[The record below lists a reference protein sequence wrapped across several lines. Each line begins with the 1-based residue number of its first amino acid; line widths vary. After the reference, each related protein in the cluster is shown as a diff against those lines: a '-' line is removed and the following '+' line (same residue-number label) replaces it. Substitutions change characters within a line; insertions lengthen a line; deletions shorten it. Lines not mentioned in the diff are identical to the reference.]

1 MRQNSISSLT
11 LDRLGA
17 CMLGRE
23 HVEYAPHILHFVG
36 LGNTIVPSPTGMAF
50 TMPLMLGPEPVSY
63 DEQALLRH
71 FSAAIDGRGRC
82 ALIVLQ
88 AHYSMDLARSIV
100 AANPSAIVIAWAS
113 LVHGH
118 ASTLFTAQLYRHLV
132 FEFRAHG
139 HLTAS
144 HVADAFRDACL
155 HVRTKYVCMTP
166 LKALLPLDKDM
177 AGIPLL
183 LAGVDVLASAPIIG
197 TGAGG
202 TPAHSRAPTP
212 SGSGSYIGRSSAS
225 SVSGGGASG
234 GQMDSED
241 AASNPRSGQRGSDK
255 GSLSGGAS
263 SAAGSSRGSSSS
275 ILGSD
280 GSSGRGKDTGSLTS
294 EPAAAGDTAKLRAP
308 LLEYLL
314 GCLHTS
320 SVSSSEHLYLR
331 GHAEAEGVQACIC
344 VQGPSV
350 SMSEGVVNDIMAH
363 LLPAPRPYQPSLDPN
378 HYVRLVLTS
387 SLQSLPQAP
396 LGGGSRQGSGS
407 GSGSSSSSALAG
419 PLSPVPP
426 STPRLQ
432 RPAEGGGAAAVAAAA
447 AAVGGVVRGANIL
460 EVPAGTDI
468 GRVPAAVEGGLDA
481 DQRRCPACK
490 AVNHILM
497 PMCAECEHLFDSY
510 AGQPDGYVA
519 GEAPPPP
526 PLL

>member
-50 TMPLMLGPEPVSY
+50 TTPLMLGPEPVNY

-166 LKALLPLDKDM
+166 LKTLLPLDKDM
-177 AGIPLL
+177 AGVPLL

-197 TGAGG
+197 MGAGG

-212 SGSGSYIGRSSAS
+212 AGSGSYMGRSSAS

-241 AASNPRSGQRGSDK
+241 ATSNPRSGPRGSDK
-255 GSLSGGAS
+255 SSVSGGAS
-263 SAAGSSRGSSSS
+263 SAAGSIR
-275 ILGSD
+275 GSD
-280 GSSGRGKDTGSLTS
+280 GSSGRGKDTGSLSS
-294 EPAAAGDTAKLRAP
+294 EPAAAEEAAKLRAP

-320 SVSSSEHLYLR
+320 SVGSSEHLYLR
-331 GHAEAEGVQACIC
+331 GCAEAEGVQACIC

-350 SMSEGVVNDIMAH
+350 SASEGVVSAIMAH
-363 LLPAPRPYQPSLDPN
+363 LLPAPKPYQPSLDPD

-387 SLQSLPQAP
+387 SLQSFPQAP
-396 LGGGSRQGSGS
+396 PGGGSRQGSA
-407 GSGSSSSSALAG
+407 SSSVTSG
-419 PLSPVPP
+419 PFTPVPP
-426 STPRLQ
+426 STPRPQ

-447 AAVGGVVRGANIL
+447 AALGGVVRGANIL
-460 EVPAGTDI
+460 EVPVGTDI
-468 GRVPAAVEGGLDA
+468 GWVPAAVEGGLDA

-497 PMCAECEHLFDSY
+497 PMCAECDQVFDSY
-510 AGQPDGYVA
+510 AGQPDVA
-519 GEAPPPP
+519 GGASPPP